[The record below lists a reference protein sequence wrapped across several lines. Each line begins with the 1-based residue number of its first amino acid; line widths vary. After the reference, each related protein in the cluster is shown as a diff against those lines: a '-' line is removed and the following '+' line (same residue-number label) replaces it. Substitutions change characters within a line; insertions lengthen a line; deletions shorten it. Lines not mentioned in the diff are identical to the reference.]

1 MSKEIKT
8 YHKHVFVCCTE
19 GCCGARGGEA
29 VYQALRTEFSE
40 RKITDVLV
48 TRTQCLGL
56 CPEAG
61 ATVAVYPDG
70 LWYVVSKAEEGTEIA
85 RQHLIAGRPV
95 QRLLSQE
102 ISLEAQRKGAGHVEK
117 ACNCAQ

>member
-8 YHKHVFVCCTE
+8 YRKHVFVCCTE

-29 VYQALRTEFSE
+29 VYQTLRTELSE
-40 RKITDVLV
+40 RKIMDVLV

-56 CPEAG
+56 CPEEG
-61 ATVAVYPDG
+61 ATVVVYPDG
-70 LWYVVSKAEEGTEIA
+70 LWYVVSKAEEGREIA
-85 RQHLIAGRPV
+85 REHLIAGRPV
-95 QRLLSQE
+95 ARLIFQE
-102 ISLEAQRKGAGHVEK
+102 ISLEAQRKGACHGEK